1 MLKKNIILICTLFLV
16 VLSFTSCGNENTVQQ
31 VEPDIATVMATIN
44 SQITFPEMVDIS
56 FDRVD
61 DYYEIDVDSIEAVE
75 LIIAGSGASPEE
87 ILVVKFKESSDAQSF
102 KSKMDNRLTQITTL
116 FTNYGSP
123 ENADHIQNCKIEV
136 KNQYAFFAICENS
149 DVALQIFNDSFN
161 G

>member
-1 MLKKNIILICTLFLV
+1 MLKKNIILLCTMFIVL
-16 VLSFTSCGNENTVQQ
+16 LSFTGCGASASEQI
-31 VEPDIATVMATIN
+31 EPDVTAIITTIN

-61 DYYEIDVDSIEAVE
+61 DYYEIDVDAIEEVE

-102 KSKMDNRLTQITTL
+102 KSKMDNRLTQISTL
-116 FTNYGSP
+116 FANYGSP
-123 ENADHIQNCKIEV
+123 ESADHIQNCKIEV

-149 DVALQIFNDSFN
+149 DVALQIFNDAFN